1 MALHAMT
8 RCSVRWSTL
17 LPGLLVAATAM
28 AQPAF
33 PSKPIRV
40 INPFPPGGP
49 VDVVGRPVFDRLRTA
64 LGQPVIMDHR
74 PGAGSMIGSAAV
86 AKAAPDG
93 YTLLA
98 TAGQHTINLSVYAKV
113 PYDTV
118 KDFASVSM
126 LAIGPY
132 VFVVHPS
139 VPARSM
145 KELVALA
152 RRMPGKMTYAS
163 ASPGSGFHMASELLN
178 LMAGI
183 KTLHVPYKGGAPA
196 GIALLGGEVDMMF
209 SSPAVVLPHV
219 QSGRMRALAVTTPA
233 RFGQLPDVPTMVEAG
248 LAGFDAQA
256 WYGMFAPAAT
266 PKETIAFIADQLDR
280 VLKTPEIREAYRLA
294 GVEPVGG
301 TPASFDE
308 RVKSD
313 IAKWARV
320 ARDARVQ
327 VD

>member
-1 MALHAMT
+1 MSRLPAVAC
-8 RCSVRWSTL
+8 RAVL
-17 LPGLLVAATAM
+17 LSGLLVVVPVL
-28 AQPAF
+28 AQPTF

-49 VDVVGRPVFDRLRTA
+49 VDVVGRPVFDRLRVA

-86 AKAAPDG
+86 ARAAPDG

-98 TAGQHTINLSVYAKV
+98 TAGQHAINLSVYAKL

-126 LAIGPY
+126 LATGPY
-132 VFVVHPS
+132 VLVVHPA
-139 VPARSM
+139 VPARTVR
-145 KELVALA
+145 ELVALA
-152 RRMPGKMTYAS
+152 RRMPGRVTYAS
-163 ASPGSGFHMASELLN
+163 ASPGSGFHMTAELLN

-196 GIALLGGEVDMMF
+196 GVALLGGEVDMMF

-219 QSGRMRALAVTTPA
+219 QSGRMRALAVSTQK
-233 RFGQLPDVPTMVEAG
+233 RFAQLPDVPTMQESG
-248 LAGFDAQA
+248 LDGFVAET

-266 PKETIAFIADQLDR
+266 PKDTIAFLAGQLDR
-280 VLKTPEIREAYRLA
+280 ILNTPEIREAYRLA
-294 GVEPVGG
+294 GLDPVGG
-301 TPASFDE
+301 TPAAFDAHV
-308 RVKSD
+308 RAD
-313 IAKWARV
+313 IEKWAKV
-320 ARDARVQ
+320 AREARVQ

>member
-1 MALHAMT
+1 M
-8 RCSVRWSTL
+8 
-17 LPGLLVAATAM
+17 
-28 AQPAF
+28 
-33 PSKPIRV
+33 
-40 INPFPPGGP
+40 
-49 VDVVGRPVFDRLRTA
+49 
-64 LGQPVIMDHR
+64 
-74 PGAGSMIGSAAV
+74 
-86 AKAAPDG
+86 
-93 YTLLA
+93 
-98 TAGQHTINLSVYAKV
+98 YAKV

-152 RRMPGKMTYAS
+152 RRLPGKMTYAS

-219 QSGRMRALAVTTPA
+219 QSGRMRALAVTTAA
-233 RFGQLPDVPTMVEAG
+233 RFGQLPDVPTMAEAG
-248 LAGFDAQA
+248 LAGFDAQS

-266 PKETIAFIADQLDR
+266 PRETIGFIADQLDR

-294 GVEPVGG
+294 GLDPVGG
-301 TPASFDE
+301 TPAFFDE